1 MPTSLLTS
9 DFDYELPDE
18 LIASRPLERRDASR
32 MMVIDR
38 AKGTIEHRNFAEFPH
53 FVDEKLLVLNNTRV
67 ARARYF
73 SNDGRVELLRLQAL
87 DELLW
92 NCFVK
97 PGKRMRLGDQIQ
109 IGEATGTVEAINDGD
124 GSRVI
129 RFDQPVDSNRHG
141 HLPLPHY
148 MKREDDQSDDERYQT
163 VFADSSKER
172 AIAAPTA
179 GLHFT
184 PEILSKL
191 DHTFITLDVGV
202 GTFQPVRAERLDE
215 HVMHV
220 ESFEISEA
228 AAQKIDAAPQV
239 LAVGTTVTRVLEH
252 SMQMHGKIVP
262 GAGETG
268 IFLHPGCSFRRVN
281 SLLTNFHLPKST
293 LFMLVCAFAGTELM
307 KEAYRIAVAE
317 RYRFFSYGDCM
328 LLL

>member
-38 AKGTIEHRNFAEFPH
+38 AKGTIEHRNFYDFPE
-53 FVDEKLLVLNNTRV
+53 FVDGKLLVLNNTRV

-109 IGEATGTVEAINDGD
+109 IGDATGTVEAINDGD

-129 RFDQPVDSNRHG
+129 RFDQPVDSRRHG

-220 ESFEISEA
+220 ESFEIGEKE
-228 AAQKIDAAPQV
+228 AQKINFAPQV

-252 SMQMHGKIVP
+252 SMQVHGKIMA

-268 IFLHPGCSFRRVN
+268 IFLHPGCAFQRVN

-293 LFMLVCAFAGTELM
+293 LFMLVCAFAGTDLM
-307 KEAYRIAVAE
+307 KEAYRIAVGE